1 MLQCIE
7 VMVSKKAKKDETP
20 SANDVLV
27 LFGTIA
33 DTTWRMFVP
42 TLLGLALGLWAD
54 SSFGTKPLWTLLG
67 VVVGVSICLG
77 LIYVQ
82 MKGVKK

>member
-1 MLQCIE
+1 M
-7 VMVSKKAKKDETP
+7 SGKAKKDTTP

-27 LFGTIA
+27 LFGTVA

-54 SSFGTKPLWTLLG
+54 STYNSKPLWTL
-67 VVVGVSICLG
+67 VGVFVGVAVCLG
-77 LIYVQ
+77 LIFVQ
-82 MKGVKK
+82 MKGLKK

>member
-1 MLQCIE
+1 
-7 VMVSKKAKKDETP
+7 MVSKKAKKDTMP

-27 LFGTIA
+27 LFSTVA

-54 SSFGTKPLWTLLG
+54 NTFSTKPLFTLTG
-67 VVVGVSICLG
+67 VIVGVIVCLG
-77 LIYVQ
+77 LIYAQ
-82 MKGVKK
+82 MKGLKK

>member
-1 MLQCIE
+1 M
-7 VMVSKKAKKDETP
+7 P

-27 LFGTIA
+27 LFSTVA

-54 SSFGTKPLWTLLG
+54 STFYTKPLFTLIG
-67 VVVGVSICLG
+67 VIVGVIVCLG